1 MQSSSL
7 SPRVAVAAAAAE
19 TPMHIKSN
27 VTGPMLRL
35 ARQRF
40 PTLSPAAARRLSW
53 FDYYAAHQHNASLTC
68 RHFGISRQ
76 TFYRWKRRYD
86 PHRLASLEDHA
97 CRPTT
102 CRARTWTTAQILAV
116 QAIRRR
122 YPSWGKAKL
131 RVLLRR
137 EGTVLSV
144 SMVGRILSYLR
155 ARRQLPVPIRRI
167 SARKRRPL
175 RPYAIRKPKDYV
187 VAAPGDL
194 VQLDTLDVRPVA
206 GVVLKHFSAHDVIS
220 RWAVCDLH
228 ARATAQTAQQALAA
242 LLDRMPFD
250 VKAIQIDGGSE
261 FMGAFEIAC
270 RERGV
275 RLFVLPPRSPKL
287 NGCVERGNRTHTEE
301 FYEWST
307 AKATVAELGAALRE
321 WEDTY
326 NTIRPHQAL
335 DYLTPAEFWA
345 AYQSTTPLAAAAAP
359 TPSPHNDR
367 KEDVSP
373 G

>member
-1 MQSSSL
+1 ML
-7 SPRVAVAAAAAE
+7 
-19 TPMHIKSN
+19 MKSN

-40 PTLSPAAARRLSW
+40 PELSPTARGRLSW
-53 FDYYAAHQHNASLTC
+53 FHFYAQHQQNASLTC

-86 PHRLASLEDHA
+86 PHRLASLEDHS
-97 CRPTT
+97 CRPRTP
-102 CRARTWTTAQILAV
+102 RARTWTTAQILAV
-116 QAIRRR
+116 KALRER
-122 YPSWGKAKL
+122 YPRWGKAKL
-131 RVLLRR
+131 QVLLRR
-137 EGTVLSV
+137 EGTRLSV

-155 ARRQLPVPIRRI
+155 RRRQLPVPIRRI
-167 SARKRRPL
+167 SARKRVAL

-187 VAAPGDL
+187 VAVPGDL

-206 GVVLKHFSAHDVIS
+206 GVVLKHFSAHDVVS

-228 ARATAQTAQQALAA
+228 ARATAATASQALAA
-242 LLDRMPFD
+242 LVDRMPFS

-261 FMGAFEIAC
+261 FMGEFETAC

-307 AKATVAELGAALRE
+307 AKATVADLGAALRE

-326 NTIRPHQAL
+326 NTVRPHQAL
-335 DYLTPAEFWA
+335 GYLTPAQFWA
-345 AYQSTTPLAAAAAP
+345 AFQFDPAAAAAAL
-359 TPSPHNDR
+359 PSRPHASHPHNDR
-367 KEDVSP
+367 KEDLSQ